1 MRLSELLPK
10 TNKQLTLN
18 LCYNY
23 FVLKVYHKNK
33 TNHTNMFAHTLMN
46 KFSQAGED
54 VEKMKTNFENCCGDM
69 IFTRRHIARDMLTRQ
84 FYDEKE
90 ADKLCCYH
98 VPFAEHVYN
107 HPFGGSFS
115 VHDDNVALV
124 PLFQRFHILFETQAI
139 ELNLDLPSDAPLP
152 IVKVIR
158 SSGKIQDAW
167 LKNKVSL
174 RFSKKSTEWIPH
186 IYLNFLNAPERTIE
200 ELCKAF
206 YRKHRCDTKILDEF
220 SVKEWQERETREG
233 RSSVV
238 FEIIDNKIKLTKA
251 FVGYFVSPIQLDM
264 DYCFIAK
271 QIETIESIMTD
282 RVFSK
287 QISLAEFMQLNPT
300 FNVKMKIH
308 LLEVDAERNHTTD
321 KMASILNELL
331 EHQMKFLKKHTMLTD
346 MDQFFNLITVE

>member
-1 MRLSELLPK
+1 
-10 TNKQLTLN
+10 
-18 LCYNY
+18 
-23 FVLKVYHKNK
+23 
-33 TNHTNMFAHTLMN
+33 MFARTLMN
-46 KFSQAGED
+46 KFTQAGED
-54 VEKMKTNFENCCGDM
+54 VERMKINFENCCGDM

-84 FYDEKE
+84 FYDETE

-98 VPFAEHVYN
+98 VPFAEQVYN
-107 HPFGGSFS
+107 NPFGGSFS

-167 LKNKVSL
+167 LKNTVSL
-174 RFSKKSTEWIPH
+174 RFSKKSTEWIPY
-186 IYLNFLNAPERTIE
+186 IYLNFLDAPERTIE

-206 YRKHRCDTKILDEF
+206 YRRHRCDTKIHDEF
-220 SVKEWQERETREG
+220 CVKKWQERETRSD

-251 FVGYFVSPIQLDM
+251 FIGYFASPIQLDM
-264 DYCFIAK
+264 EYSFIAK

-287 QISLAEFMQLNPT
+287 QISLAEFVQLNPT
-300 FNVKMKIH
+300 FNVKMKIQQ
-308 LLEVDAERNHTTD
+308 LEVNKDRDNTID
-321 KMASILNELL
+321 KMAHILNELL

-346 MDQFFNLITVE
+346 MEQFFDLITVE